1 MIPLEEAFAL
11 LDETLEG
18 FRLPTETL
26 PVYEALGKVVHAD
39 QKSRLDLPP
48 FNKSAMDGYALLP
61 GDERDDYRLLEK
73 VPAGKLPQQ
82 KLVEGTTIKVM
93 TGAAVPE
100 GAGLVVMQEYTEEQ
114 GDRVKVLKHGGATNI
129 CQKAEDVKT
138 GDVILQAGARLG
150 ALEIANLVSC
160 GITEVEVSR
169 QPRLSII
176 STGDEIEDDPEQI
189 GPGKIMNSNGPMLAA
204 LADRFGLPVLG
215 RRILRDDESS
225 TRQGIRAASSTRQ
238 GIRAAMEE
246 ADIVVLSGGVS
257 VGEFDFV
264 LDALSEAGLKIRF
277 SRVAVKPGKPTVF
290 SFSGE
295 KCAFGL
301 PGNPVSVYV
310 MFHMFVLRAAARMT
324 GARPPVRE
332 IRLRL
337 AGDFS
342 RRKTERTQFVPA
354 RLTGE
359 GTVAAVEFHGSAH
372 LAAVLKADGL
382 FRVPVGVA
390 NLNTGDL
397 VAFSPLPRVFR

>member
-1 MIPLEEAFAL
+1 MIPLEKAFAL
-11 LDETLEG
+11 LDETLQG
-18 FRLPTETL
+18 FRLPAEAL
-26 PVYEALGKVVHAD
+26 PVQEALGRVVRAE

-48 FNKSAMDGYALLP
+48 FDKSAMDGYALLP
-61 GDERDDYRLLEK
+61 GDERDEYRLLET
-73 VPAGKLPQQ
+73 VPAGKLPRQ
-82 KLVEGTTIKVM
+82 KLAAGTAIKVM
-93 TGAAVPE
+93 TGAAVPQ

-114 GDRVKVLKHGGATNI
+114 GDRVKVLKHGGPSNI

-138 GDVILQAGARLG
+138 GDVILQAGSRLG
-150 ALEIANLVSC
+150 SLEIANLVSC

-176 STGDEIEDDPEQI
+176 STGDEIVDDPSQI

-204 LADRFGLPVLG
+204 LARRHGLPVTG
-215 RRILRDDESS
+215 RRVLRDDEEA
-225 TRQGIRAASSTRQ
+225 THRGIRAAL
-238 GIRAAMEE
+238 EE
-246 ADIVVLSGGVS
+246 SDIVVLSGGVS

-277 SRVAVKPGKPTVF
+277 SRVLVKPGKPTVF
-290 SFSGE
+290 SWSGE

-310 MFHMFVLRAAARMT
+310 MFHLFVLRAVARMT

-337 AGDFS
+337 AESFS
-342 RRKTERTQFVPA
+342 RRKTERLQFVPA

-359 GTVAAVEFHGSAH
+359 GMVAAVDFHGSAH
-372 LAAVLKADGL
+372 LAAVLQADGL

-390 NLNTGDL
+390 SLNTGDL

>member
-1 MIPLEEAFAL
+1 MSKNDPMIPLEKAFAL
-11 LDETLEG
+11 LDETLHG

-26 PVYEALGKVVHAD
+26 PAQKALGKVVHAD

-48 FNKSAMDGYALLP
+48 FNKSAMDGYAILP
-61 GDERDDYRLLEK
+61 GDERDEYRLIEK
-73 VPAGKLPQQ
+73 IPAGKLGTRE
-82 KLVEGTTIKVM
+82 LVEGTTVKVM
-93 TGAAVPE
+93 TGAAVPA
-100 GAGLVVMQEYTEEQ
+100 GAGRVIMQEHTEEQ
-114 GDRVKVLKHGGATNI
+114 GDRVKVHKHGGPAHI
-129 CQKAEDVKT
+129 CKQAEDVKT
-138 GDVILQAGARLG
+138 GDVILNAGSRLG

-169 QPRLSII
+169 QPSLSII
-176 STGDEIEDDPEQI
+176 STGDEIEDDPSQI

-204 LADRFGLPVLG
+204 LADRFGLPVIG

-225 TRQGIRAASSTRQ
+225 TREGIRAAL
-238 GIRAAMEE
+238 EE

-264 LDALSEAGLKIRF
+264 LDSLGEAGLQVCF
-277 SRVAVKPGKPTVF
+277 SRLAVKPGKPTVF
-290 SFSGE
+290 SWSGE

-310 MFHMFVLRAAARMT
+310 MFHLFVLRAVARMT
-324 GARPPVRE
+324 GAEPPVRQ

-337 AGDFS
+337 AKDFS
-342 RRKTERTQFVPA
+342 RRKIERLQFVPA

-359 GTVAAVEFHGSAH
+359 GTVAVVEFHGSAH
-372 LAAVLKADGL
+372 LAAVLQADG
-382 FRVPVGVA
+382 FYQVPAGVA
-390 NLNTGDL
+390 SLNAGDE

>member
-1 MIPLEEAFAL
+1 MSKNDSMIQLEKAFAL
-11 LDETLEG
+11 LDETVAG
-18 FRLPTETL
+18 FLLPAESV
-26 PVYEALGKVVHAD
+26 PVPEALGRVVRAD

-48 FNKSAMDGYALLP
+48 FNKSAMDGYAVLP
-61 GDERDDYRLLEK
+61 GDEREEYRLIEK
-73 VPAGKLPQQ
+73 IPAGKLGTR

-93 TGAAVPE
+93 TGAAVP
-100 GAGLVVMQEYTEEQ
+100 AGTGRVIMQEHTEEH
-114 GDRVKVLKHGGATNI
+114 GDRVKVLKHGGPAHI
-129 CQKAEDVKT
+129 CQQAEDVKT
-138 GDVILQAGARLG
+138 GDVILEAGARLG

-176 STGDEIEDDPEQI
+176 STGDEIEDDPSRI

-204 LADRFGLPVLG
+204 LADRFGLPVVG
-215 RRILRDDESS
+215 RRILRDDEEA
-225 TRQGIRAASSTRQ
+225 TRRGIRTAL
-238 GIRAAMEE
+238 EE
-246 ADIVVLSGGVS
+246 SDIVVLSGGVS

-264 LDALSEAGLKIRF
+264 IDSLGEAGLEIRF
-277 SRVAVKPGKPTVF
+277 SRLAVKPGKPTVF
-290 SFSGE
+290 SWSGE

-310 MFHMFVLRAAARMT
+310 MFHLFVLRAAARMT
-324 GARPPVRE
+324 GAQPPVRE

-337 AGDFS
+337 AQDFS
-342 RRKTERTQFVPA
+342 RRKTERLQFVPA

-372 LAAVLKADGL
+372 LAAVLRADG
-382 FRVPVGVA
+382 FYQVPAGVA
-390 NLNTGDL
+390 SLQAGDE

>member
-11 LDETLEG
+11 LDETLKE
-18 FRLPTETL
+18 FRLPTEAL
-26 PVYEALGKVVHAD
+26 PVQEALGKVVHAD

-48 FNKSAMDGYALLP
+48 FDKSAMDGYALLP

-225 TRQGIRAASSTRQ
+225 TRQGIRAAL
-238 GIRAAMEE
+238 EE

-264 LDALSEAGLKIRF
+264 LDALGDAGLQVRF

-290 SFSGE
+290 SWSGE

-354 RLTGE
+354 RLTAE

-372 LAAVLKADGL
+372 LAAVLQADGL
-382 FRVPVGVA
+382 FRVPVGA
-390 NLNTGDL
+390 ASLNTGDL

>member
-1 MIPLEEAFAL
+1 MSKSDPMIPLEQAFAL
-11 LDETLEG
+11 LDETLQG
-18 FRLPTETL
+18 FRLPAEYL
-26 PVYEALGKVVHAD
+26 PVQEAFGRVARAD

-48 FNKSAMDGYALLP
+48 FDKSAMDGYAILP
-61 GDERDDYRLLEK
+61 GDERDEYRLIEK
-73 VPAGKLPQQ
+73 IPAGKLGTR
-82 KLVEGTTIKVM
+82 KLVEGTAVKVM
-93 TGAAVPE
+93 TGAAVP
-100 GAGLVVMQEYTEEQ
+100 AGTGRVIMQEHTEEH
-114 GDRVKVLKHGGATNI
+114 GERVKVLQHGGPAHI
-129 CQKAEDVKT
+129 CRQAEDVKT
-138 GDVILQAGARLG
+138 GDVILKAGIRLG

-169 QPRLSII
+169 LPRLSII
-176 STGDEIEDDPEQI
+176 STGDEIVDDPSQI
-189 GPGKIMNSNGPMLAA
+189 GPGKIMNSNGPMLAT
-204 LADRFGLPVLG
+204 LARRHGLPVTG
-215 RRILRDDESS
+215 RRVLRDDQEA
-225 TRQGIRAASSTRQ
+225 THRGIRAAL
-238 GIRAAMEE
+238 EE

-264 LDALSEAGLKIRF
+264 LDSLGEAGLKVRF

-290 SFSGE
+290 AFSGE

-324 GARPPVRE
+324 GAQPPVRE

-337 AGDFS
+337 AENFS

-359 GTVAAVEFHGSAH
+359 GAVAAVEFHGSAH
-372 LAAVLKADGL
+372 LAAVLQADGL

-390 NLNTGDL
+390 SLNTGDE
-397 VAFSPLPRVFR
+397 VTFSPLPRVFR